1 MLDAMEN
8 LDTNDLIE
16 QYLDGSLPPA
26 EQQAMEARLA
36 TDADFRADV
45 ELHRQLHEEFADP
58 KKLELRDMLSD
69 ILREPPPPAK
79 YGWLKGLGIVLAV
92 LLAGWMG
99 WRWIS
104 PAPAPAPAEQEE
116 IKSNLPPT
124 EPVATPETRDV
135 PPDPSEK
142 APQSPIAMA
151 DPAAFAPNREF
162 EDRLGSGVRATD
174 GSADMKSPAMGAD
187 FALEN
192 GQVKITFRGTAPADA
207 DTARYPLA
215 LKIYTNRPVSSQAP
229 PLRVLPTISNRSAAT
244 GKWAFY
250 APQTLRL
257 RPGLYYFTLERQS
270 DEEVLFVGKF
280 TVGAR

>member
-1 MLDAMEN
+1 MEN

-16 QYLDGSLPPA
+16 QYLSGSLPPA
-26 EQQAMEARLA
+26 EQQAMEGRLA
-36 TDADFRADV
+36 VDPELRADV

-58 KKLELRDMLSD
+58 KKLELRDLLSD
-69 ILREPPPPAK
+69 ILREPPPPPAAK
-79 YGWLKGLGIVLAV
+79 QDWLKGLGIVLAV
-92 LLAGWMG
+92 LLIGWLG

-104 PAPAPAPAEQEE
+104 PAAAPPVQEKIQSAPQ
-116 IKSNLPPT
+116 PT
-124 EPVATPETRDV
+124 GPVAVPETRDV

-142 APQSPIAMA
+142 APKSPIAMA
-151 DPAAFAPNREF
+151 DPVAFAQNREF

-174 GSADMKSPAMGAD
+174 GSAEMKSPAMGAD
-187 FALEN
+187 FAPEN

-215 LKIYTNRPVSSQAP
+215 LKIYTNRPVSSQAS
-229 PLRVLPTISNRSAAT
+229 PLRVLPTISNRSATT

-250 APQTLRL
+250 ASQTLSL
-257 RPGLYYFTLERQS
+257 RPGLYYFTLERQA
-270 DEEVLFVGKF
+270 DEELLFVGKF